1 MGIIKEFKDFAV
13 SGNAIDLAV
22 GLVIGAAFGKIVTS
36 LVEDIIMPPLG
47 MLTGK
52 VDFSN
57 LFVAL
62 NGETYPS
69 LKAAKDAG
77 APIIAYGMFANN
89 IVNFLIVA
97 FAVFLVVKQIN
108 RFRKEAPATTK
119 PCTYCKT
126 NIALDATRCPNC
138 TSQLDGAPA

>member
-1 MGIIKEFKDFAV
+1 MRIVQEFKDFAV
-13 SGNAIDLAV
+13 TGNAMDLAV
-22 GLVIGAAFGKIVTS
+22 GVVIGAAFAKIVSS
-36 LVEDIIMPPLG
+36 LVDDIIMPPLS

-62 NGETYPS
+62 NGESYNT
-69 LKAAKDAG
+69 LKAAKEAG
-77 APIIAYGMFANN
+77 APVLAYGMFVNN

-97 FAVFLVVKQIN
+97 FAIFMVVKQIN
-108 RFRKEAPATTK
+108 RMHKEKPSTTK
-119 PCTYCKT
+119 SCTYCKSD
-126 NIALDATRCPNC
+126 IAAEATRCPNC